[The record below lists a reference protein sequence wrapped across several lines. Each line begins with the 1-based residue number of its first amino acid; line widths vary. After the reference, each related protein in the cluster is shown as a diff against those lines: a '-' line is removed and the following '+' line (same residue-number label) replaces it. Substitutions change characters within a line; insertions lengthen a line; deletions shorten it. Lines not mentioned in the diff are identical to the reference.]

1 MAEFPPRIGVFLCH
15 CGTNIA
21 KTIDLA
27 KLAAAVAHLPG
38 VAHVEDNLFSCAVE
52 ATTRMRETIQALGLN
67 RVVVA
72 ACSPRTHE
80 GVFREVLAAAGL
92 NPGYFAFANIREQC
106 AWVHQ
111 TEPAAALTKALDL
124 VAMAVSRAA
133 VLTPIQPQ
141 SFPVIPRALVLGGG
155 VAGLSAALTLAD
167 QGFHTYLVERESS
180 LGGLARELYFTLEGP
195 DPQEFLHQLQAAVYN
210 HPNIEVHLQTE
221 LMKLT
226 GHVGQFTEH
235 RAPGHHGRR

>member
-1 MAEFPPRIGVFLCH
+1 
-15 CGTNIA
+15 
-21 KTIDLA
+21 
-27 KLAAAVAHLPG
+27 
-38 VAHVEDNLFSCAVE
+38 
-52 ATTRMRETIQALGLN
+52 MRETIQTLKLN

-111 TEPAAALTKALDL
+111 TEPEAALAKALDL

-133 VLTPIQPQ
+133 VLSPIQLQ

-167 QGFHTYLVERESS
+167 QGFHTYLVEREST
-180 LGGLARELYFTLEGP
+180 LGAWPGSCTLPWKARTPRNLFTSSRPRFTIIPTSKSTSRPNWLNSRATWGSSGARC
-195 DPQEFLHQLQAAVYN
+195 AAS
-210 HPNIEVHLQTE
+210 P
-221 LMKLT
+221 
-226 GHVGQFTEH
+226 
-235 RAPGHHGRR
+235 